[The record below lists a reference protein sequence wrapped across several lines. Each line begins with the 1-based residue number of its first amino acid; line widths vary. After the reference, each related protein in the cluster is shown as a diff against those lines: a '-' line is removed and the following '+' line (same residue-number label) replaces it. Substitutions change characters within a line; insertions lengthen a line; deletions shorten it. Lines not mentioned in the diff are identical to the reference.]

1 MSNDTHP
8 PCERLTVVELGSQ
21 SRDQSLRELG
31 GRILRDAMNWHSGNT
46 IDTVFVVYCSEIGSM
61 LVYDFSIVQDE
72 IQQRFHNLK
81 IGCTSSILFRGNGP
95 SFQIVLDQ
103 WYPVTISFYDQHR
116 FDLRA
121 TRGLTNYSIIQVHEG
136 PSDDEPDSDD

>member
-1 MSNDTHP
+1 MSNGAHP

-31 GRILRDAMNWHSGNT
+31 GRIVRDSMNWGSGNP
-46 IDTVFVVYCSEIGSM
+46 IDTMFVVYHSETGPM
-61 LVYDFSIVQDE
+61 LAYDFLIVQGE
-72 IQQRFHNLK
+72 IHQRLYNLK
-81 IGCTSSILFRGNGP
+81 IGCTSSILFRVNGP

-136 PSDDEPDSDD
+136 PSEDKPDSDD

>member
-1 MSNDTHP
+1 MSNDP
-8 PCERLTVVELGSQ
+8 PCERLTVVVLGSQ

-31 GRILRDAMNWHSGNT
+31 GRIVRDSMNWHSGNQ
-46 IDTVFVVYCSEIGSM
+46 IDTVFVVYHSEIG
-61 LVYDFSIVQDE
+61 LLLAYDFLIVQGE
-72 IQQRFHNLK
+72 IQQRFHTRK

-136 PSDDEPDSDD
+136 PSEDNPDSDD